1 MQQGSLKATIV
12 LALSLALGGCGK
24 PIREQL
30 KDFGYSELQPPSLLL
45 PPGTIVTVKQSD
57 PLMVGIICRRES
69 AFGAD
74 IVAEV
79 LSSPSVTSTQSKK
92 LEGSFDLDATYVT
105 GLAADAKVEGVEGIN
120 VTMANVVIEELPDEA
135 VIALIPQRNKSCADA
150 MALRRGQNAKVSLIK
165 SVVSADVT
173 YVIRYSSSVNANAK
187 AELTKKVA
195 ARLGMSA
202 TTTGETS
209 VSGTHLLWGARDD
222 VELAA
227 YTGGG
232 LAATG
237 SASRTHVMNP
247 GQIVLGVDEQ

>member
-1 MQQGSLKATIV
+1 
-12 LALSLALGGCGK
+12 
-24 PIREQL
+24 
-30 KDFGYSELQPPSLLL
+30 
-45 PPGTIVTVKQSD
+45 
-57 PLMVGIICRRES
+57 
-69 AFGAD
+69 
-74 IVAEV
+74 
-79 LSSPSVTSTQSKK
+79 
-92 LEGSFDLDATYVT
+92 
-105 GLAADAKVEGVEGIN
+105 
-120 VTMANVVIEELPDEA
+120 
-135 VIALIPQRNKSCADA
+135 
-150 MALRRGQNAKVSLIK
+150 
-165 SVVSADVT
+165 VT